1 MKHGIYYAYW
11 EKEWAA
17 DYTYYVDKVAR
28 LGFDILEVG
37 AAPLPDYTPEQIRA
51 LRDCV
56 KANGIELTAGYGP
69 TYDHNLGSSDPAIRK
84 NAKEWFTRLF
94 DVMAQLDIHL
104 IGGALYSYWPLDF
117 SKGVDKEGDWKRS
130 VEAMQDIA
138 PVAAQYGINMGMEV
152 LNRFENHILNTAEE
166 GVAFVK
172 EVGMDNIKV
181 MLDTFHMNI
190 EESSIG
196 DAIRTYANHGREDDE
211 EPGNVW
217 LDKRYTTPYKFYQF
231 WLNVSDEEAERYI
244 KIFTSLGREEIDA
257 LVAEHRAD
265 PGLRLLQK
273 RLGEEVTC
281 MVHSRADYETAL
293 EASGI
298 LFGKAT
304 KESLVKLDEATLLG
318 VFEGV
323 PQFEATRDQALG
335 QKAVD
340 LFAGTTQCFAS
351 KGEMR
356 KLVQGGGV
364 SLNKEKLASPD
375 RIIESADL
383 LAGKYLLVQR
393 GKKNYF
399 LIIVK
404 A

>member
-196 DAIRTYANHGREDDE
+196 DAIRTAG
-211 EPGNVW
+211 
-217 LDKRYTTPYKFYQF
+217 
-231 WLNVSDEEAERYI
+231 S
-244 KIFTSLGREEIDA
+244 
-257 LVAEHRAD
+257 
-265 PGLRLLQK
+265 
-273 RLGEEVTC
+273 
-281 MVHSRADYETAL
+281 
-293 EASGI
+293 
-298 LFGKAT
+298 
-304 KESLVKLDEATLLG
+304 LLG
-318 VFEGV
+318 HFHTGECNRMV
-323 PQFEATRDQALG
+323 PGKGRTPWREIGNALRDIGYDGTVVMEPFVTMGG
-335 QKAVD
+335 QV
-340 LFAGTTQCFAS
+340 G
-351 KGEMR
+351 
-356 KLVQGGGV
+356 
-364 SLNKEKLASPD
+364 
-375 RIIESADL
+375 
-383 LAGKYLLVQR
+383 
-393 GKKNYF
+393 
-399 LIIVK
+399 
-404 A
+404 